1 MIFKSFFRKKKTE
14 SPPVEPIQRQV
25 PHATAE
31 EISRMFISTLFDHD
45 DHDDIGSTNP
55 LNEKLASR
63 IMEELSNFDPNTI
76 PKIAD
81 ASLDLMNTLLDEK
94 VSSSEVVSVVKEDP
108 VMLGKLLKLANS
120 AFYRTSKSEI
130 ESIEDAVV
138 MLGNDGIR
146 KLVISTLVVN
156 EFKINTIYFRFFGAN
171 IWQHSHDVAIMAA
184 SYATSKGLNEFR
196 AYLNGLLHDVGKL
209 VIFKLLINVLEEEA
223 PGSYPSKAFFMN
235 IIERYSHQFTL
246 MALKEWDINPDWI
259 RPIMTYRSNIQLE
272 NMDPYSQALYISN
285 QCSELS
291 RIRDLKH
298 IDDAELSSQLH
309 RSGIEFEV
317 YKELI
322 KTL

>member
-14 SPPVEPIQRQV
+14 NSPVDPIQPQA

-31 EISRMFISTLFDHD
+31 DISRMFISTLFEQEE
-45 DHDDIGSTNP
+45 HDDIGSTNT
-55 LNEKLASR
+55 LDEKLASC
-63 IMEELSNFDPNTI
+63 IMKELSNFDPNTI

-94 VSSSEVVSVVKEDP
+94 VSSSEIVSVVKEDP

-120 AFYRTSKSEI
+120 AFYRTSKTEI

-156 EFKINTIYFRFFGAN
+156 EFKISSIYFRFFGAN
-171 IWQHSHDVAIMAA
+171 IWQHSLEVATMAA
-184 SYATSKGLNEFR
+184 SYAASKELNEFR
-196 AYLNGLLHDVGKL
+196 AYLNGLLHDIGKL
-209 VIFKLLINVLEEEA
+209 VIFKLLINVLEEEV

-259 RPIMTYRSNIQLE
+259 RPIMTYRSSIKLE
-272 NMDPYSQALYISN
+272 KMDLYSQALFISN
-285 QCSELS
+285 KCSELT

-309 RSGIEFEV
+309 RSGIELDV

-322 KTL
+322 KAL